1 PPRAPPPHTFLH
13 SPLTREQLLRSLEI
27 LGPQSH
33 PLPFELPPSPPAS
46 RESSPAPGTKRRHEP
61 DSEPPHNKKPRT
73 SSSSSTSRPQLPSRP
88 VPIPSSSRH
97 EPSED
102 GEVKEEPSESRG
114 FTPIT
119 FPANFPVHRPRR
131 GVLPASEWDSIYE
144 KCFVNGR
151 MLKHSAYARVAAAHP
166 TTSKDYKALHVTLDP
181 NSPYAKHSLL
191 MARLELVDSLLH
203 FVYGL
208 WGKENAVRMCYRAS
222 WRTVEEAISKTE
234 AKWQAESRDD
244 REKAFLGLIQL
255 LHAFVHGRKV
265 RHRMTSVDQMNDSKL
280 SRLKLQWEMDQKKLE
295 AKAQAACANPTPT
308 MLPSPAS
315 SSTTNSSHSTPL
327 GEHASPS
334 VAPPPLPTSNRDQV
348 TLPPVMVT
356 HPVNAQYVWENKSQS
371 GGLRAALDRIHSSQQ
386 TLSLPVLSRHFPRT
400 FARVIKTTLS
410 PSDEHEPDFQDDEC
424 ELYWPGQVITGDGL
438 GWMCLVGMSMIK
450 ELGREYGYQ
459 GVDGVIPR
467 RNGDATLGHAEP
479 RFDPHTR

>member
-1 PPRAPPPHTFLH
+1 MLSPALPPPRAPPPHTFLH
-13 SPLTREQLLRSLEI
+13 SPLTREQLLKGLEI

-46 RESSPAPGTKRRHEP
+46 RESSPAPGIKRRHEP
-61 DSEPPHNKKPRT
+61 DSEPQHHKKPRT

-102 GEVKEEPSESRG
+102 GEVKEEPSESRA

-119 FPANFPVHRPRR
+119 FPANFP
-131 GVLPASEWDSIYE
+131 S
-144 KCFVNGR
+144 
-151 MLKHSAYARVAAAHP
+151 YARVAAAHP
-166 TTSKDYKALHVTLDP
+166 TTSKDYKALHNPLDP

-203 FVYGL
+203 FIYGL

-244 REKAFLGLIQL
+244 REKAFLGLIEQL
-255 LHAFVHGRKV
+255 NNEQLSLNAFG
-265 RHRMTSVDQMNDSKL
+265 Q
-280 SRLKLQWEMDQKKLE
+280 
-295 AKAQAACANPTPT
+295 
-308 MLPSPAS
+308 
-315 SSTTNSSHSTPL
+315 
-327 GEHASPS
+327 HASPP
-334 VAPPPLPTSNRDQV
+334 VATPALPPSNRDQASF
-348 TLPPVMVT
+348 PPANVT

-371 GGLRAALDRIHSSQQ
+371 GGLRAALDRIHTSQQ
-386 TLSLPVLSRHFPRT
+386 TLSLPVLCKHFPRT
-400 FARVIKTTLS
+400 FARVINTTLS
-410 PSDEHEPDFQDDEC
+410 PTDEHEPDFQDDEC

-438 GWMCLVGMSMIK
+438 GWVCLMGMSMIR

-459 GVDGVIPR
+459 GVDGVILR
-467 RNGDATLGHAEP
+467 RPGDATLGHADP